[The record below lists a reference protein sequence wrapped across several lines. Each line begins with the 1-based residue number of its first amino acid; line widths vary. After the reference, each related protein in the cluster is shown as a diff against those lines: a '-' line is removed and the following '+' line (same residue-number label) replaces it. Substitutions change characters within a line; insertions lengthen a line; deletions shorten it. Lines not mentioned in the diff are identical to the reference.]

1 MEDQHITQLQGLLGQ
16 AGMEGIDISKFRRYG
31 SGRKLY
37 NFNID
42 NAGDY

>member
-1 MEDQHITQLQGLLGQ
+1 MES
-16 AGMEGIDISKFRRYG
+16 IDISKFRRYG